1 MRGKVLIVDDYSDWR
16 NMLSGLIERE
26 GHLVVSVSTREAA
39 LAYID
44 ENKDLELVILDIRL
58 VETEENNEDGMRLL
72 AEIRKRLSFTRVIM
86 VTGYGTMETQR
97 KAFKEFQAFDFFRKA
112 QFDSD
117 DFRRSFQD
125 AVEQTIRDRKTWKDK
140 EFIRDQKYEM
150 WQRDKTDPVR

>member
-26 GHLVVSVSTREAA
+26 GHWVEAVSTREAA

-44 ENKDLELVILDIRL
+44 ENKDLDLVILDIRL

-86 VTGYGTMETQR
+86 VTGYGTMETKR

-140 EFIRDQKYEM
+140 GFIRDQKYEM